1 MWASASQDW
10 SRSSW
15 TIQAGVCELHFLA
28 ECNNTFVLSKRKTRQ
43 ERGLTH
49 IRSCGR
55 PYNPPPVHRG
65 VDHLLVVAGTLCL
78 GGFVPATLRRCFR
91 WDPEPNASADLRS
104 ALVCLGELRQPPD
117 RSPVTCGRSNDAP
130 CFRGTHHRGDA
141 NSGRDEDGGSNS
153 SRPLSAE
160 AFVGRWV
167 PTPVGRCV
175 LVRFGE
181 IRQARIVVR
190 WLVARQR
197 RLYALR
203 SLTATLG
210 AQPSYPSAI
219 GVICNAV
226 T

>member
-117 RSPVTCGRSNDAP
+117 RSQVAC
-130 CFRGTHHRGDA
+130 
-141 NSGRDEDGGSNS
+141 GGSTMLP
-153 SRPLSAE
+153 PLQTLDDHPWGAARRSW
-160 AFVGRWV
+160 AFRHH
-167 PTPVGRCV
+167 
-175 LVRFGE
+175 
-181 IRQARIVVR
+181 
-190 WLVARQR
+190 
-197 RLYALR
+197 
-203 SLTATLG
+203 
-210 AQPSYPSAI
+210 QPSYGLWSRSYQALQP
-219 GVICNAV
+219 VIIRL
-226 T
+226 